1 MKIAVFC
8 GGCFWCTEAVF
19 KRLKGVLNVQSGYTG
34 GFIKNPA
41 YREVCEGLTGHAEG
55 IIIKYEA
62 SEVQYQALLEV
73 FFATHN
79 PTTLNRQGY
88 DVGSQYRS
96 AIFYTDE
103 SQKETAQ
110 NYMEFLEDSKVFENP
125 IVTTL
130 EPLDVFHKAEEEH
143 HDYYDQNT
151 DQSYC
156 QYVILPKIKT
166 LNERFK
172 SMLKSKE

>member
-1 MKIAVFC
+1 M
-8 GGCFWCTEAVF
+8 
-19 KRLKGVLNVQSGYTG
+19 
-34 GFIKNPA
+34 
-41 YREVCEGLTGHAEG
+41 
-55 IIIKYEA
+55 
-62 SEVQYQALLEV
+62 
-73 FFATHN
+73 
-79 PTTLNRQGY
+79 
-88 DVGSQYRS
+88 GSQYRS

-110 NYMEFLEDSKVFENP
+110 NYLEFLEDSKVFENP